1 VVNCAE
7 TPTSEF
13 TRNPDW
19 QFPLDK
25 MEAAIVEA
33 VGPDGCDFLDAQ
45 NLATKLMGDA
55 IATNLF
61 LLGYA
66 WQKGW
71 VPISEAS
78 LERAIELNGAAVPM
92 NRQAFLWGRRAAV
105 DLAAVEREVTPA
117 PVIPIRPEGLD
128 ERIARRAAI
137 LTDYQNAAYAQRYL
151 DLVARVR
158 AAEAPLG
165 SQRLGEAVASYY
177 FKLLA
182 YKDEY
187 EVARL
192 YSDPAFWSAM
202 DSRFDGDFTVNFHL
216 APTFLARPDPASG
229 RIRKL
234 VFGPWMKTAFG
245 WLSKLRR
252 LRGTPFDVFGYHPER
267 KAERALI
274 RQYEADI
281 TLLLDGLTAE
291 RLALATEIA
300 SLPEEIRGYG
310 HIKAGL
316 IAKAVEKRE
325 ALLARWRN
333 ALST

>member
-1 VVNCAE
+1 
-7 TPTSEF
+7 
-13 TRNPDW
+13 
-19 QFPLDK
+19 
-25 MEAAIVEA
+25 
-33 VGPDGCDFLDAQ
+33 
-45 NLATKLMGDA
+45 
-55 IATNLF
+55 
-61 LLGYA
+61 
-66 WQKGW
+66 
-71 VPISEAS
+71 
-78 LERAIELNGAAVPM
+78 
-92 NRQAFLWGRRAAV
+92 
-105 DLAAVEREVTPA
+105 
-117 PVIPIRPEGLD
+117 
-128 ERIARRAAI
+128 
-137 LTDYQNAAYAQRYL
+137 
-151 DLVARVR
+151 VR

-165 SQRLGEAVASYY
+165 STRLGEAVASYY

-281 TLLLDGLTAE
+281 TLLLDGLSPQT
-291 RLALATEIA
+291 LALAVEIA

-325 ALLARWRN
+325 ALLARWLQQHDEGN
-333 ALST
+333 LSCGSRG